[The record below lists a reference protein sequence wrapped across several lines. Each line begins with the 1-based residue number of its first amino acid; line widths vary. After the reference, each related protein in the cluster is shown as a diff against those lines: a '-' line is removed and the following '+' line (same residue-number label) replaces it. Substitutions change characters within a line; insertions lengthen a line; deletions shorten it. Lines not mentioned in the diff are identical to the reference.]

1 MVWVQQL
8 DFKANACDLL
18 TKVPNMLGDLLTIS
32 MVSCEPCCRHLLQ
45 HRLRLVVGVYMMVT
59 HATTRLRR

>member
-1 MVWVQQL
+1 
-8 DFKANACDLL
+8 
-18 TKVPNMLGDLLTIS
+18 